1 MKVPQYFLTR
11 ANLCWLNYAAGLH
24 NWIRKREY
32 QKPTWGLK
40 SNEVE
45 ITVVSKVLSQENALS
60 SQSDL
65 ERKQKEFSGYV
76 VR

>member
-1 MKVPQYFLTR
+1 MKVHQYFLTR
-11 ANLCWLNYAAGLH
+11 ANVYWLNYADGLH
-24 NWIRKREY
+24 NWIRKQEY

-45 ITVVSKVLSQENALS
+45 ITVVSKVLSQENTLS
-60 SQSDL
+60 SPSDL
-65 ERKQKEFSGYV
+65 ERKQKESSGYV